1 MEMEV
6 YLQPFVTL
14 ALDRGEWLAP
24 RSGRYGSSTNQ
35 HATEKIKISAITLK
49 WIPINQPA
57 ACQYTDSTILDMP
70 RL

>member
-1 MEMEV
+1 MEIEV

-14 ALDRGEWLAP
+14 ALDRGEWSAL

-35 HATEKIKISAITLK
+35 HATEKIKIPAITLK

-57 ACQYTDSTILDMP
+57 AYHYTDSAILDMS